1 MKTNQ
6 HCLGYTPQE
15 ALWGNDATDDGFY
28 SVNQSI
34 SRTLIAR
41 DHLGYDPESTHWE
54 KRMRDFGYYAING
67 GITRAL
73 ERLSG
78 NS

>member
-6 HCLGYTPQE
+6 PCLGYTPQE
-15 ALWGNDATDDGFY
+15 ALWGNDAMDDGYY
-28 SVNQSI
+28 SVNQNI
-34 SRTLIAR
+34 SRRLIAR
-41 DHLGYDPESTHWE
+41 DHLGYDPKSTLWE

-73 ERLSG
+73 KRLSG

>member
-1 MKTNQ
+1 
-6 HCLGYTPQE
+6 
-15 ALWGNDATDDGFY
+15 
-28 SVNQSI
+28 
-34 SRTLIAR
+34 LIAR
-41 DHLGYDPESTHWE
+41 DHLGYDPKSTLWE

-73 ERLSG
+73 KRLSG